1 MYNSLCCLKSCRPAP
16 PITHEALILEPDDG
30 IEKKEEG
37 IKIRGLPKTSSK
49 EELMSLLNLLR
60 LYHGDEVGEQVKV
73 ALKVKRGRLGRR
85 QSFKTRKDWL
95 QAIRTAIT
103 QSSEERRESQKL
115 EAEMEE
121 ERQRDLERLKA
132 IRMQEKEKAAMQK
145 AKESKEEQREPKVSL
160 QDLSLRKEEL
170 LVAAKKLERQK
181 LALMLLLQDS
191 AHVANSRN

>member
-1 MYNSLCCLKSCRPAP
+1 M
-16 PITHEALILEPDDG
+16 LEPDDG

-121 ERQRDLERLKA
+121 QRQRDLERLKA
-132 IRMQEKEKAAMQK
+132 IKMQEKEKAAMQK
-145 AKESKEEQREPKVSL
+145 AEGSQREPKVSL

>member
-1 MYNSLCCLKSCRPAP
+1 M
-16 PITHEALILEPDDG
+16 LESEDG
-30 IEKKEEG
+30 IEKEEEG

-121 ERQRDLERLKA
+121 QRQRDLERLKA
-132 IRMQEKEKAAMQK
+132 IKMQEKEKAAMQK
-145 AKESKEEQREPKVSL
+145 AEGSQREPKVSL

-170 LVAAKKLERQK
+170 LAAAKKLERQK

>member
-1 MYNSLCCLKSCRPAP
+1 MP
-16 PITHEALILEPDDG
+16 PLTHEELILESDDG
-30 IEKKEEG
+30 IEEKEEEE

-85 QSFKTRKDWL
+85 QSFKTRRDWL

-121 ERQRDLERLKA
+121 QRQRDLERLKA
-132 IRMQEKEKAAMQK
+132 IKMQEKEKAAMQK
-145 AKESKEEQREPKVSL
+145 AEGSQREPKVSL